1 MHSELVDQKYLHTH
15 THTCTQVLLYAQS
28 AWRNGM
34 LIYHLSFN
42 QSPIYLPTYY
52 LSTIDVSIW
61 PWHVQLYVHY
71 LTCMKS
77 SV

>member
-15 THTCTQVLLYAQS
+15 THVHTGITVCPIGMEKWYAYLSSIFQS
-28 AWRNGM
+28 
-34 LIYHLSFN
+34 I
-42 QSPIYLPTYY
+42 TY
-52 LSTIDVSIW
+52 LSTYLLFIDYRCIYLAVD
-61 PWHVQLYVHY
+61 VQLYVHY